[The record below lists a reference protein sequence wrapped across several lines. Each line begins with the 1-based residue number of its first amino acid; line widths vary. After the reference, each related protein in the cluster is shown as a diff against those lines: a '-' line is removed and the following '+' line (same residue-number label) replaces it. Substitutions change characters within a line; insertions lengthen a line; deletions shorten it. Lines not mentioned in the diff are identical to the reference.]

1 MTVLTVMRVCLV
13 VDDEPSVRRYISA
26 ILQQEGFGTMDAE
39 DGAHAL
45 QIVQELSGG
54 VDLIVSDI
62 QMPNGDGLSLAQ
74 AIKHSF
80 PAVPVILVSGN
91 TKPDADFEFVKKPF
105 LPATLAGVVRKLFPH
120 KVSSGR
126 LVRSDPGWSF
136 SPRVK

>member
-1 MTVLTVMRVCLV
+1 MLVLTVMRVSLV
-13 VDDEPSVRRYISA
+13 VDDEPSVRRYVSA
-26 ILQQEGFGTMDAE
+26 ILQQEGFRTMEAG

-74 AIKHSF
+74 AVKHSF

-91 TKPDADFEFVKKPF
+91 TQPDADFEFVKKPF

-126 LVRSDPGWSF
+126 PVPPDPAWSL
-136 SPRVK
+136 SRQVK